1 MAGGKYSEAQED
13 EVIDRAIDAFNSKA
27 KGMQLRPDANIL
39 VQLSKMID
47 TKRDTEVRTDDM
59 KKLKVKHTDAEKV
72 YKALMS
78 VKRDKYSRL
87 LQKDIKS
94 FKKTFD
100 AVLKVAK

>member
-1 MAGGKYSEAQED
+1 
-13 EVIDRAIDAFNSKA
+13 
-27 KGMQLRPDANIL
+27 MQLRPDANVL

-59 KKLKVKHTDAEKV
+59 KKLKVKHQDAAKV
-72 YKALMS
+72 YQALMS
-78 VKRDKYSRL
+78 VKPALRDKYSRL

-100 AVLKVAK
+100 TILRVAK